1 MMNVFIP
8 FHPPWK
14 IPSAIY
20 YSTGINA
27 LDLKLASNHLTN
39 KISEVR
45 ITLFS
50 QHVPS
55 KAEYTIKTGV
65 KTLWYTQVNI
75 FEVNCL
81 MDSLSDKECTY

>member
-1 MMNVFIP
+1 MMNVFIT

-20 YSTGINA
+20 YSTGILNA
-27 LDLKLASNHLTN
+27 VDLKLASNHLTD
-39 KISEVR
+39 KISKVK

-55 KAEYTIKTGV
+55 KAEYTIKT
-65 KTLWYTQVNI
+65 
-75 FEVNCL
+75 E
-81 MDSLSDKECTY
+81 

>member
-8 FHPPWK
+8 FHPPGK

-20 YSTGINA
+20 YSTGILNSV
-27 LDLKLASNHLTN
+27 DLKLASNHLTD
-39 KISEVR
+39 KISKVK

-55 KAEYTIKTGV
+55 KAEYTIKT
-65 KTLWYTQVNI
+65 
-75 FEVNCL
+75 E
-81 MDSLSDKECTY
+81 